1 MYRSPQIVLK
11 TLCAFYHDCFIPL
24 STLTTLQLPS
34 LGQDSFRNHLFLSLF
49 LRHYSQCSSECFV
62 YAQTRVRILQICAK
76 VVFRMFF
83 IFLQNVLSNQHC
95 LALHSIA
102 QPCLALLS
110 ITQHCLALLSIAQYC
125 SALLSIAQHYSA
137 LLSIACHQ
145 HHLALGLLVIS
156 IAWQYCIAPLSIP
169 IAQYQHC
176 LVLALLIISIAL
188 H

>member
-11 TLCAFYHDCFIPL
+11 TLCAFCHDCFIPL

-49 LRHYSQCSSECFV
+49 LLHYSHKQCSSECFV

-102 QPCLALLS
+102 HPCLALLS

-125 SALLSIAQHYSA
+125 SALLSITQHCSA
-137 LLSIACHQ
+137 LLSIA
-145 HHLALGLLVIS
+145 
-156 IAWQYCIAPLSIP
+156 
-169 IAQYQHC
+169 QHC
-176 LVLALLIISIAL
+176 LVFL
-188 H
+188 